1 MLLLPSF
8 ELFLSLYSHCYFF
21 VDFLSFCGFYL
32 FCGSFLTVQVTVISY
47 LLYLAPFI
55 LFMGCIQLCLIWP
68 FLSSLILYW
77 SFGCGSLH
85 VNTFFSRFWNPAP
98 WAECCDPIHALLL
111 WMPQRNLLKLFV
123 WKIEPCSFV
132 GPAS

>member
-8 ELFLSLYSHCYFF
+8 EWFLSLYSHCYFF

-32 FCGSFLTVQVTVISY
+32 FCGSFLTVQVTISSY
-47 LLYLAPFI
+47 LSYLAPFLLI
-55 LFMGCIQLCLIWP
+55 LTMFNLTFSLFINSVLKFWIR
-68 FLSSLILYW
+68 LSSRE
-77 SFGCGSLH
+77 H
-85 VNTFFSRFWNPAP
+85 VFSRFWNPAP

-132 GPAS
+132 RPAS